1 MAASSPQTKTH
12 KLGKDFIPRLFTAV
26 VAAPI
31 IVGFLFYGGMALYIL
46 FTVVLAIALHE
57 WQRMTSQNAQND
69 SFVSLKKIILAN
81 FLVFFCSSFL
91 FFETNSSD
99 LHLKIDV
106 LFCIFVYGFILL
118 LNYMGARRLQI
129 KWPFLFAM
137 GLHYLLAS
145 LLGLKVLMTENQSN
159 NLILFIV
166 FIVWGVDIGAY
177 FFGRLI
183 GGAKLSPRWSPN
195 KTWAGLFGGMA
206 SAALVA
212 LILAIVMNFN
222 NAFYATLIASLFAVI
237 AQVGDISES
246 MIKRK
251 CGVKDSGAILPG
263 HGGVL
268 DRIDGLLLAMP
279 LFALFQVTLGRSLA
293 WI

>member
-1 MAASSPQTKTH
+1 M
-12 KLGKDFIPRLFTAV
+12 
-26 VAAPI
+26 I
-31 IVGFLFYGGMALYIL
+31 IGFLFYGGMALYTL
-46 FTVVLAIALHE
+46 FTIVLAIALHE
-57 WQRMTSQNAQND
+57 WQRMTSQNTHDD
-69 SFVSLKKIILAN
+69 SFMSLKKIIFAN
-81 FLVFFCSSFL
+81 FLVFFCTSFL
-91 FFETNSSD
+91 FFELNLSD
-99 LHLKIDV
+99 PHLHINA
-106 LFCIFVYGFILL
+106 LFCVLIYLVIFIL
-118 LNYMGARRLQI
+118 NYSNARRLKI
-129 KWPFLFAM
+129 KLPFLFAM
-137 GLHYLLAS
+137 GLPYLLIS
-145 LLGLKVLMTENQSN
+145 LMGLKVLMMENQSS

-195 KTWAGLFGGMA
+195 KTWAGLLGGMA

-212 LILAIVMNFN
+212 LILAIAMDFN
-222 NAFYATLIASLFAVI
+222 NAFYATLIASLFAVV
-237 AQVGDISES
+237 AQIGDIGES